1 MEDYKNQEFT
11 GKISNDIEQAITQ
24 LEYKIVELKT
34 LHIEPDLS
42 YLNSF
47 YKERTEENIKR
58 LNSRLKVPN
67 LSLYVWLSS
76 FIMLVLSFSV
86 LFFVYSKSA
95 ATKIEIQKEYKE
107 KLLKNK
113 VIVSKE
119 NAELLK
125 DMDLWFKS
133 DPESTGKFI
142 HWRHN
147 QK

>member
-1 MEDYKNQEFT
+1 MINYNNQELS
-11 GKISNDIEQAITQ
+11 KSLSAEIEQAITQ
-24 LEYKIVELKT
+24 LEHKIVELKT
-34 LHIEPDLS
+34 MRIEPDLS

-47 YKERTEENIKR
+47 YKEKTEENINR
-58 LNSRLKVPN
+58 LNSRLKIPK

-76 FIMLVLSFSV
+76 FVMLVLSFSV
-86 LFFVYSKSA
+86 FFFVYSKTA
-95 ATKIEIQKEYKE
+95 ETKTEIKKEYKQQ
-107 KLLKNK
+107 LLKDN

-133 DPESTGKFI
+133 DPESTSKFI

-147 QK
+147 KR